1 MKIAVVGGGI
11 SGLGAAWILSRRH
24 EVHLFEAA
32 PRLGGHAHTVTVHEE
47 NRAVPMDTGFLVYNE
62 LTYPNL
68 IRFFE
73 HLGVETV
80 ASDMSL
86 SIQSGDGELE
96 WSGTN
101 LNSIFGQRMNLL
113 RPRFH
118 RMLLDILRFARQADE
133 LLLQARRHAWTLG
146 EVLAAGR
153 FSREF
158 SADYLLPI
166 GGAIWSTSPRRM
178 LEFPAETFLTF
189 FMNHKL
195 LQVNN
200 RPVWRTVKN
209 GSINYV
215 QRAARGIGK
224 IHLASPVREVERLED
239 GVRVRTARD
248 EGIFDRVVLA
258 AHAPQILQMLARPTA
273 SERRV
278 LGAIAYQPNLAL
290 LHRDRAV
297 MPRSRRCWSSWN
309 VAAARPGQTED
320 ISLSYYLNKLQP
332 LETSRDYFI
341 TLNARSEPAELV
353 EKIEY
358 EHPQFDQEA
367 IRAQSALPS
376 IQGTGGVYFAGAWSR
391 YGFHEDGLLSAVR
404 VCELLGVE
412 APWKT

>member
-1 MKIAVVGGGI
+1 MRIAVVGGGI
-11 SGLGAAWILSRRH
+11 SGLGAAWILSRQH

-32 PRLGGHAHTVTVHEE
+32 PRLGGHANTVSVSEGD
-47 NRAVPMDTGFLVYNE
+47 AQIPMDTGFLVYNE

-73 HLGVETV
+73 QLGVETV
-80 ASDMSL
+80 ESDMSL
-86 SIQSGDGELE
+86 SIQSGDGRLE

-118 RMLLDILRFARQADE
+118 WMLLEILRFARQADE

-158 SADYLLPI
+158 STDYLLPI
-166 GGAIWSTSPRRM
+166 GGAIWSTSPTRM

-215 QRAARGIGK
+215 RRAVKGISRV
-224 IHLASPVREVERLED
+224 HLDSPVREVERVEG
-239 GVRVRTARD
+239 GVRVKTGRD
-248 EGIFDRVVLA
+248 EGVFDRVVLA
-258 AHAPQILQMLARPTA
+258 AHAPQSLKMLKDPSSA
-273 SERRV
+273 ERRV
-278 LGAIAYQPNLAL
+278 LGAVRYQPNVAV

-297 MPRSRRCWSSWN
+297 MPRARRCWSSWN
-309 VAAARPGQTED
+309 VASARPGQTED
-320 ISLSYYLNKLQP
+320 ISLSYYLNRLQP
-332 LETSRDYFI
+332 LPTERDYFI
-341 TLNARSEPAELV
+341 TLNARTEPRELV
-353 EKIEY
+353 EKIDY

-367 IRAQSALPS
+367 IRAQAALPT
-376 IQGTGGVYFAGAWSR
+376 IQGGGGVFFAGAWTR

-412 APWKT
+412 APWKS